1 MGKLYLTFAVLFILA
16 QLTFGQVLIN
26 EVQSVNINSILD
38 ENGKAEDWIELYNPS
53 SNSINLQN
61 YGLSDR
67 LDNPFKW
74 KFPNVS
80 IAPLGRL
87 LVFASGRNVSQ
98 IMHHWETAVYAGDTW
113 NYFEGNSEPP
123 SDWYS
128 QTFTGSWSSGPG
140 GIGYGDGD
148 DATTISPAT
157 SLYMRRSFTIADTSK
172 IVAGI
177 LSMDYDDGFIAYLN
191 GVEIARNCIQGIF
204 PPYDQLATCDHEAA
218 VYQGGNYETFTLDV
232 GLLKSIIVNGVNV
245 LAIQVHNITTNS
257 SDLTSIPFLHFAM
270 KDAGTQFGPPPSW
283 FTSLN
288 SNLHTNFTLNPGG
301 ETIVLTS
308 PSGILQDSITCN
320 LSAGLSHARATD
332 GAAQWCITDTPTP
345 GQANSTGTCFTGLAP
360 EVDFSQNAGFFIGP
374 FSVILGPNIPGT
386 TIRYTTNGQI
396 PTGADNLYSIP
407 ITIGQTTVLKARRFS
422 TNPNVLPGKVAT
434 NTYFINEPTT
444 LPIISLS
451 TNDENL
457 YGPDGIYDN
466 FWTDWKKPVYVEY
479 FDTLHQLRFEQNAGI
494 KIDGGAGGSRGH
506 PQKSFRVEPQNDQ
519 YGDGDLKFPLIPDRS
534 ANSTYATFYLRNGSN
549 YWNTMPYKDA
559 WIVKTM
565 AKSNTAYSAYTS
577 VTVFLNGQYWGLYE
591 LREKQDKDYFK
602 NNYGADTRNL
612 DILSVSYFYG
622 GSLRTVTGSDTGWYN
637 MYNKFNALNATDPD
651 FLNKAGGMLDL
662 DDYTDYMIAQTWFG
676 NYDWPYNNIK
686 IWRSRSTDNKWHYSL
701 IDLELALG
709 GWSSPWDDFINWVY
723 PGPNGTHTEFFSKLM
738 QNPTFRKNFIN
749 RNADLMNTLLL
760 PQKIAEVGEPMRQQ
774 LLPELARQYG
784 RWADTISTPA
794 SQLINDLINTHDYH
808 NYLFSI
814 RSPYVWE
821 HTKSAFSLVDTTTI
835 VLQSNPP
842 GGGYI
847 KINTITPQNLPWSG
861 VYYNGNPV
869 TIRAIA
875 NPGYT
880 FQNWSSVGTNVS
892 GNQITKELN
901 ITAFTTITANFTGSN
916 QAAGLTINEVNYN
929 QDTSLAS
936 GDWIELRNNGPAI
949 DISDWKIHDSQP
961 LIKYTF
967 PTGTVI
973 PQNGFLVLAA
983 DTVKFDAVHSGVN
996 RKGGTLW
1003 NLSNKSETITLR
1015 DKFDNVYQS
1024 LQYADSLPWQPCA
1037 DGLGRTLNL
1046 KANSTDINNPTSWFC
1061 GTVGGTP
1068 GQPHTDYSKEKIKID
1083 EINYNSLSTAD
1094 AGDWIEIVNTDAQ
1107 AVNLSEWILKDGQDD
1122 QMFTFPQGTILA
1134 SGARLLICSNLTQ
1147 FQGIY
1152 PAVSNAIGN
1161 FNFGLGNGGDAIRLY
1176 NQNGK
1181 LHFSFVYDDANN
1193 WPTTPDGQGF
1203 TLQLKDASDIFVD
1216 VCIPESW
1223 IESCYLGTPGNA
1235 YLPCDF
1241 SVETSSASGSWNLW
1255 PNPAQQELWI
1265 QIPKGEKLIALKI
1278 IDLQGRKVHEE
1289 KDGSHEGNLQI
1300 HINNLQ
1306 RGVYLLQI
1314 LNQNQEIQ
1322 VLKWVKM

>member
-1 MGKLYLTFAVLFILA
+1 MGKIHLTIVLLIIFTKSSNA
-16 QLTFGQVLIN
+16 QVLLN

-38 ENGKAEDWIELYNPS
+38 ENGRAEDWIELYNPTNNAIS
-53 SNSINLQN
+53 LQN

-67 LDNPFKW
+67 VDNPFKW

-80 IAPLGRL
+80 LAPQGRL
-87 LVFASGRNVSQ
+87 LVFASGRNITQ
-98 IMHHWETAVYAGDTW
+98 TLDHWETAIYAGDFW

-128 QTFTGSWSSGPG
+128 QSFSGIWNSGPG

-157 SLYMRRSFTIADTSK
+157 SLYMRRNFTINDTSK

-191 GVEIARNCIQGIF
+191 GVEIARSCVQGIF
-204 PPYDQLATCDHEAA
+204 PPFDQLASCDHEAA
-218 VYQGGNYETFTLDV
+218 VYQGGNFENFTLDV
-232 GLLKSIIVNGVNV
+232 GLLKSIITNGVNV
-245 LAIQVHNITTNS
+245 LAIQVHNVTTNS
-257 SDLTSIPFLHFAM
+257 SDLTAIPYLHFGM
-270 KDAGTQFGPPPSW
+270 KDAGVQFGVPPGW
-283 FTSLN
+283 FTN
-288 SNLHTNFTLNPGG
+288 ANANLHTNFTLNPNG
-301 ETIVLTS
+301 ETVVLTS
-308 PSGILQDSITCN
+308 TSGILQDSITIN
-320 LSAGLSHARATD
+320 LSAGLSHARSTD
-332 GAAQWCITDTPTP
+332 GGAQWCITDSPTP
-345 GQANSTGTCFTGLAP
+345 AQPNSISTCFTGFAAD
-360 EVDFSQNAGFFIGP
+360 VDFSQNAGFFIGP

-396 PTGADNLYSIP
+396 PTLTSNLYSSP
-407 ITIGQTTVLKARRFS
+407 ITISQTSVLKARRFS
-422 TNPNVLPGKVAT
+422 NNPNVLPGKIET
-434 NTYFINEPTT
+434 NSYFINEPTT
-444 LPIISLS
+444 LPIISLT

-466 FWTDWKKPVYVEY
+466 YWTDWKKPVYVEY
-479 FDTLHQLRFEQNAGI
+479 FDTLHHQKFEQNAGI
-494 KIDGGAGGSRGH
+494 KIDGGAGGSRGN

-519 YGDGDLKFPLIPDRS
+519 YGDGDVEYPLIPDRIS
-534 ANSTYATFYLRNGSN
+534 NSTYATFYLRNGSN
-549 YWNTMPYKDA
+549 YWNAMPYKDA

-565 AKSNTAYSAYTS
+565 AKSNTAYSAYTP

-651 FLNKAGGMLDL
+651 FLKKAGGMLDL

-686 IWRSRSTDNKWHYSL
+686 IWRSRNTDNKWHYSL

-709 GWSSPWDDFINWVY
+709 GWSGPWDDFINWVY

-738 QNPTFRKNFIN
+738 QNPTYRKNFIN

-760 PQKIAEVGEPMRQQ
+760 PQKIAEEGEPMRQQ
-774 LLPELARQYG
+774 ILPELARQFG
-784 RWADTISTPA
+784 RWADTINTPA
-794 SQLINDLINTHDYH
+794 SQLINDLVNLHDYH

-847 KINTITPQNLPWSG
+847 KINTITPENLPWSG

-880 FQNWSSVGTNVS
+880 FQNWSSVGTSVN
-892 GNQITKELN
+892 GNQITKEVN
-901 ITAFTTITANFTGSN
+901 ISTYTTITANFTGSS
-916 QAAGLTINEVNYN
+916 QTAGLSINEVNYN
-929 QDTSLAS
+929 QDSSLAS

-967 PTGTVI
+967 PAGTVI
-973 PQNGFLVLAA
+973 PPNGYLVIAS
-983 DTVKFDAVHSGVN
+983 DTLKFDAQHNGVN
-996 RKGGTLW
+996 RQGGTLW
-1003 NLSNKSETITLR
+1003 RLSNKGESITLKDR
-1015 DKFDNVYQS
+1015 FDNIYQS
-1024 LQYADSLPWQPCA
+1024 LSYADSLPWPECA

-1046 KANSTDINNPTSWFC
+1046 KPNTTDINNPSNWFC

-1094 AGDWIEIVNTDAQ
+1094 AGDWLEIVNTGVQ
-1107 AVNLSEWILKDGQDD
+1107 PYNLSGWILKDGQDD
-1122 QMFTFPQGTILA
+1122 HLYTIPQGTQLA
-1134 SGARLLICSNLTQ
+1134 PNARLVICNNLSQ
-1147 FQGIY
+1147 FQSIY
-1152 PAVSNAIGN
+1152 PNVINAIGN
-1161 FNFGLGNGGDAIRLY
+1161 FNFGLGNGGDAVRLY
-1176 NQNGK
+1176 NNNGK
-1181 LHFSFVYDDANN
+1181 LHFSLVFDDNN
-1193 WPTTPDGQGF
+1193 GWPTTPDGQGF
-1203 TLQLKDASDIFVD
+1203 TLQLKDASDIFAD
-1216 VCIPESW
+1216 VCVPDSW
-1223 IESCYLGTPGNA
+1223 MESCFLGTPGSA

-1241 SVETSSASGSWNLW
+1241 ALENSISSGNWNIS
-1255 PNPAQQELWI
+1255 PNPAQDELWI
-1265 QIPKGEKLIALKI
+1265 QIPFGEEVSSLKI
-1278 IDLQGRKVHEE
+1278 IDLQGRTVLDGFIIIQQGNQRINVNQLKSGIYFLNI
-1289 KDGSHEGNLQI
+1289 KDK
-1300 HINNLQ
+1300 
-1306 RGVYLLQI
+1306 
-1314 LNQNQEIQ
+1314 NQKTRIF
-1322 VLKWVKM
+1322 KWVKL